1 MDYRGLVKRLQVP
14 DGYLAPRAELPRHS
28 RARDQP
34 RRSRRGRPR
43 NQRQPRHNPAHPRRR
58 LAHRPGHCRIQL
70 RRPGLARMRVPGR
83 RLVHLRGLRRQRAV
97 PRMLLPVPARRT
109 HAANGR
115 PAALRRRRQLV
126 GYPCRLPAGV
136 LPGALPGAAALD
148 QQRLPFPGRLLLQ
161 HRDPAADPHLNP
173 VPDPDGLTVCC
184 PFDRML
190 S

>member
-14 DGYLAPRAELPRHS
+14 DGYIVPRELSYHDI
-28 RARDQP
+28 RAHAI
-34 RRSRRGRPR
+34 SRRPGRC
-43 NQRQPRHNPAHPRRR
+43 R
-58 LAHRPGHCRIQL
+58 LQL
-70 RRPGLARMRVPGR
+70 RRPGLARMRIPGR

-126 GYPCRLPAGV
+126 GHPCRLPAGV

-148 QQRLPFPGRLLLQ
+148 QQRLPLRGRLLLQ
-161 HRDPAADPHLNP
+161 HRDPAADPHL
-173 VPDPDGLTVCC
+173 DPARASWNAMKPGIQGVLT
-184 PFDRML
+184 P
-190 S
+190 